1 MESSPGFSCQTQRYN
16 SAETPQLE
24 IVLFPISPFRIAA
37 KQFVHTW
44 SLPWPSHGFTMGEVS
59 VSPFKSWGS

>member
-16 SAETPQLE
+16 SAETTQLE
-24 IVLFPISPFRIAA
+24 IVLFAFRIAA
-37 KQFVHTW
+37 KQFVHRW